1 MQGSMMFSRM
11 LGSTIAFLLVVLAV
25 SFCKCFS
32 CLYLSRDCFK
42 QWWILIDLLLI
53 LADCFSCSVFL
64 VLFIHLA
71 LLTSSHDVG
80 ARVRCCYFSYFWCIL
95 YRIWDKCELNMGS
108 LFFGNSNSATTIPVD
123 IEQSVPEVAIGSDPS
138 TLTQPYATFHTRF
151 VG

>member
-71 LLTSSHDVG
+71 LLTSSHDHARSSNYSLMAKCFEDVG
-80 ARVRCCYFSYFWCIL
+80 VCRLRVNKTNITFCFKQQISCY
-95 YRIWDKCELNMGS
+95 K
-108 LFFGNSNSATTIPVD
+108 
-123 IEQSVPEVAIGSDPS
+123 
-138 TLTQPYATFHTRF
+138 H
-151 VG
+151 